1 MIWYFHLFKSFLQFV
16 TIHTVKGF
24 CVVHETEVDVFL
36 EFPCFFYN
44 PVSIGNLIFD
54 SSFFSKPNLNIWK
67 FSIHEMLNLSLED
80 LEHNFTSMGGERNC
94 LVI

>member
-1 MIWYFHLFKSFLQFV
+1 MVWYFHLFKSFLQFV
-16 TIHTVKGF
+16 MIHTVKGF
-24 CVVHETEVDVFL
+24 RVVNETEVDVFL

-44 PVSIGNLIFD
+44 PVSIGNLISHS
-54 SSFFSKPNLNIWK
+54 SSFSEPNLNIWK
-67 FSIHEMLNLSLED
+67 FSIHVMLNLSLED